1 MPRSEREIAEYM
13 AYYNNTTDCK
23 AALEALARVE
33 KKSEAEIRAIC
44 EKFKT
49 GKSDEMGKQKF
60 SDEIKAEIWEKSL
73 DGVPTDTI
81 ADEYHI
87 TPAQVHGILSAVRT
101 KQDKER
107 AMKCAKR

>member
-1 MPRSEREIAEYM
+1 
-13 AYYNNTTDCK
+13 
-23 AALEALARVE
+23 
-33 KKSEAEIRAIC
+33 
-44 EKFKT
+44 
-49 GKSDEMGKQKF
+49 MGKQKF

-73 DGVPTDTI
+73 DGVPTGTI